1 MENLIRRLQ
10 SARLSLG
17 NLERLLLV
25 ASRLKKLPEREV
37 REALQESRRLRES
50 MRVLIRDLEE
60 LRNP

>member
-10 SARLSLG
+10 SARLTLG
-17 NLERLLLV
+17 QLERLLLI
-25 ASRLKKLPEREV
+25 ASRQKLLPGREV